1 MEGDQKSAGEQR
13 ERIGLG
19 KITSNE
25 EVPAGHK
32 LTVTRIGF
40 YLALIVLSY
49 LGVVTVAI
57 FVDYFLHAPACPN
70 STNPTADDLKN
81 YAELSKLAIER
92 SQKLFEQFL
101 ERSMLPVLMAILGYI
116 FGVRGVER
124 EEK

>member
-1 MEGDQKSAGEQR
+1 MEGDQQSVGEQR
-13 ERIGLG
+13 EIIGLG
-19 KITSNE
+19 KIASKE
-25 EVPAGHK
+25 EVQAGRK

-49 LGVVTVAI
+49 LGVVTLTI
-57 FVDYFLHAPACPN
+57 FADYFLHAPSSPN
-70 STNPTADDLKN
+70 SASLTADELKN
-81 YAELSKLAIER
+81 YAELSKLSVER
-92 SQKLFEQFL
+92 SQKLFEQFV